1 MSMSIDFC
9 SANLVMFQ
17 VCKIDFY
24 PTLKCENWGKNLL
37 YYTLNAYLTFNHA
50 SFYSTSTMLVI
61 DCLKNS
67 FSYQNADAGWV
78 VLRETLGGTNDV

>member
-1 MSMSIDFC
+1 M
-9 SANLVMFQ
+9 
-17 VCKIDFY
+17 
-24 PTLKCENWGKNLL
+24 L

-61 DCLKNS
+61 DCQKNS

-78 VLRETLGGTNDV
+78 VLKETLSETNDV